1 MTTEADVDQLIA
13 SWEERLARMD
23 ENLILLESDPT
34 YQLLS
39 RRGDMAPLEGVTR
52 QRVLPALLALGQLFE
67 HREHLTEVV
76 DKAKAIRGRVGF
88 WDKEQKL
95 FEIRQ
100 LLYGPS
106 IKLEVEPTPLSRRN
120 LLDPASN
127 DVALVPEQLVFAM
140 SNAYQVARDAVT
152 AVAEAWARLEP
163 YLEGVERDVTSLKA
177 AAQDVGDLRASPELD
192 WLEKELARVRRALV
206 TDPLG
211 VLEGAEAA
219 LTPRL
224 EELRGRLSTQKA
236 SKARVMSGI
245 ADAAVLERECLQAH
259 ASANDARARAWR
271 EVANAEVPAAVDDG
285 FVAGLSAWREKIA
298 AAATA
303 RRFGPADVGLARW
316 RETARS
322 YLAQD
327 QAVASML
334 DSLLGK
340 RTELVG
346 RLAARRAQL
355 DALASRGTSVS
366 PELVA
371 RGAAAEALLRAR
383 PTALADAARA
393 VDAYDAEV
401 VSLAERARR
410 G

>member
-1 MTTEADVDQLIA
+1 MSNEAEVDQLIA
-13 SWEERLARMD
+13 SWEERLARVD
-23 ENLILLESDPT
+23 ENLILLESEPT
-34 YQLLS
+34 YQLLAGKAGEA
-39 RRGDMAPLEGVTR
+39 RLDGITR
-52 QRVLPALLALGQLFE
+52 QRILPALEALGQLFE
-67 HREHLTEVV
+67 HRERLTEVV
-76 DKAKAIRGRVGF
+76 DRSKEIRGRAGF
-88 WDKEQKL
+88 WGKEQKL

-106 IKLEVEPTPLSRRN
+106 IKLGVAPTPLSRRN

-127 DVALVPEQLVFAM
+127 DVALVPEQLLFAM

-163 YLEGVERDVTSLKA
+163 FLESVERDIASLKA
-177 AAQDVGDLRASPELD
+177 TADELGDLRASPELD
-192 WLEKELARVRRALV
+192 WLQAELARVRKAVV

-224 EELRGRLSTQKA
+224 EQLRGRRSAQNAAKV
-236 SKARVMSGI
+236 RVTTGI
-245 ADAAVLERECLQAH
+245 ADAAALERECVQAH
-259 ASANDARARAWR
+259 ASAKDARARAWR
-271 EVANAEVPAAVDDG
+271 EVAHAEVPATVDDG

-298 AAATA
+298 AAALA
-303 RRFGPADVGLARW
+303 GRFGPADVGLVRW

-327 QAVASML
+327 QAVASSL
-334 DSLLGK
+334 DSLVGK
-340 RTELVG
+340 RTELIG
-346 RLAARRAQL
+346 RLSARRAQL
-355 DALASRGTSVS
+355 DALASRGVHVD
-366 PELVA
+366 PELMA

-383 PTALADAARA
+383 PTALADAERA
-393 VDAYDAEV
+393 VDAYDREV
-401 VSLAERARR
+401 VSLAERSRR